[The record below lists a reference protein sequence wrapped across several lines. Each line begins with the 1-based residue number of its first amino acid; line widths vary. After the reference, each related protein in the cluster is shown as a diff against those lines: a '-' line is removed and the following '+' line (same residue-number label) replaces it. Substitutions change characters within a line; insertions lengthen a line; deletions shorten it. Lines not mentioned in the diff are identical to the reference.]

1 MRAIVV
7 DEFGPPEGLRVAE
20 VQAPAPGPGEVLVE
34 THAAPVNYVDML
46 VVAGTYQFLP
56 PRPFIPGKGPAG
68 IVSAL
73 GPGVTTLRV
82 GDRVL
87 AMAEIGGYAEAV
99 AVAAEQC
106 HLLPARMSF
115 AEAASFAVVYDTSW
129 VALRG
134 RARLAQGETVLVL
147 GASGGV
153 GHASVQLA
161 RAMGARVLGG
171 ISRPERAAAVRAAG
185 ADAIIDLSRADL
197 RDSLREQV
205 YAETDGRGA
214 DIIIDPL
221 GGDIFTAAIRSL
233 AWCGRL
239 VVIGFAAGGIP
250 TLKTNYL
257 LLKNIEVSGL
267 QITELSLSNSM
278 ALIAKG
284 ANAYVAIPVFPSRLF
299 RHSSIYIRTDRGI
312 ERPEDLRGKVIGV
325 PEYAMTAAV
334 WIRGILQDEYGVHA
348 ADVKWRSGG
357 LEQPGREARVA
368 LTLPAEIE
376 LRPLPA
382 GDTLAQHL
390 DDGRIDGLI
399 SALAPSCFGHNPA
412 VRRLF

>member
-7 DEFGPPEGLRVAE
+7 DKFGPPEALRARE
-20 VQAPAPGPGEVLVE
+20 TAAPVPGPGEVLVE
-34 THAAPVNYVDML
+34 THAAPINYVDML
-46 VVAGTYQFLP
+46 VVGGTYQFLP

-68 IVSAL
+68 IVTAL
-73 GPGVTTLRV
+73 SPGVTSLQL

-87 AMAEIGGYAEAV
+87 AMAETGGYAEAV

-106 HLLPARMSF
+106 HRLPASMSF
-115 AEAASFAVVYDTSW
+115 AEAASLAIVYDTSW
-129 VALRG
+129 VGLRS
-134 RARLAQGETVLVL
+134 RARLVPGETVLVL

-171 ISRPERAAAVRAAG
+171 ISRPEREAAARAAG
-185 ADAIIDLSRADL
+185 ADAIIDLSRPNL

-221 GGDIFTAAIRSL
+221 GGDVFTAAIRAL

-257 LLKNIEVSGL
+257 LLKNIEISGL
-267 QITELSLSNSM
+267 QITDYRYRRPAELVTCY
-278 ALIAKG
+278 AE
-284 ANAYVAIPVFPSRLF
+284 LF
-299 RHSSIYIRTDRGI
+299 DFYDRGLVKPAPATLFPLDRAG
-312 ERPEDLRGKVIGV
+312 EAL
-325 PEYAMTAAV
+325 AAV
-334 WIRGILQDEYGVHA
+334 RD
-348 ADVKWRSGG
+348 R
-357 LEQPGREARVA
+357 
-368 LTLPAEIE
+368 
-376 LRPLPA
+376 
-382 GDTLAQHL
+382 
-390 DDGRIDGLI
+390 RIDGR
-399 SALAPSCFGHNPA
+399 A
-412 VRRLF
+412 VLRLRAD

>member
-1 MRAIVV
+1 
-7 DEFGPPEGLRVAE
+7 
-20 VQAPAPGPGEVLVE
+20 
-34 THAAPVNYVDML
+34 
-46 VVAGTYQFLP
+46 
-56 PRPFIPGKGPAG
+56 
-68 IVSAL
+68 
-73 GPGVTTLRV
+73 
-82 GDRVL
+82 
-87 AMAEIGGYAEAV
+87 
-99 AVAAEQC
+99 
-106 HLLPARMSF
+106 
-115 AEAASFAVVYDTSW
+115 
-129 VALRG
+129 
-134 RARLAQGETVLVL
+134 QGETVLVL

-221 GGDIFTAAIRSL
+221 GGEVFTAAIRSL

-257 LLKNIEVSGL
+257 LLKNIEVSGV
-267 QITELSLSNSM
+267 QIAGCETICCAMSPEEAFHRAFHYQEFDITELSLSNSM

-299 RHSSIYIRTDRGI
+299 RHSSIYIRADRGI

-334 WIRGILQDEYGVHA
+334 WIRGILQDEYGVRA

-376 LRPLPA
+376 LRPLPV
-382 GDTLAQHL
+382 GETLTQHL

-399 SALAPSCFGHNPA
+399 SA
-412 VRRLF
+412 

>member
-7 DEFGPPEGLRVAE
+7 DEFGPPEKLRARDVA
-20 VQAPAPGPGEVLVE
+20 APVPGPGEVLVE
-34 THAAPVNYVDML
+34 IHAAPVNYVDML
-46 VVAGTYQFLP
+46 VVGGTYQFLP
-56 PRPFIPGKGPAG
+56 QRPFIPGKGPAG
-68 IVSAL
+68 IIAAL
-73 GPGVTTLRV
+73 GSGVTTLRV

-99 AVAAEQC
+99 AVAADQC
-106 HLLPARMSF
+106 HRLPTSMSF
-115 AEAASFAVVYDTSW
+115 DEAASLAVVYDTSW

-185 ADAIIDLSRADL
+185 ADAIIDLSRANL

-205 YAETDGRGA
+205 YAETGGRGV

-221 GGDIFTAAIRSL
+221 GGEVFTAAIRAL

-239 VVIGFAAGGIP
+239 VVIGFAAGSIP

-267 QITELSLSNSM
+267 QITD
-278 ALIAKG
+278 
-284 ANAYVAIPVFPSRLF
+284 YRY
-299 RHSSIYIRTDRGI
+299 RR
-312 ERPEDLRGKVIGV
+312 
-325 PEYAMTAAV
+325 
-334 WIRGILQDEYGVHA
+334 
-348 ADVKWRSGG
+348 
-357 LEQPGREARVA
+357 
-368 LTLPAEIE
+368 PAELQACYAE
-376 LRPLPA
+376 LFDFYDRRVIKPAPAIMFPLDQA
-382 GDTLAQHL
+382 GEALAGVR
-390 DDGRIDGLI
+390 DRRIDGR
-399 SALAPSCFGHNPA
+399 A
-412 VRRLF
+412 VLRLRAD